1 MKSMCELCDLN
12 PGKIIT
18 FDNHSICKHCAEH
31 LELKPKEIKD
41 RTMESIIKRQE
52 EIIKK
57 DQAMQA
63 KGNLCYLCEE
73 ETGKYFTSD
82 FYRVGKSC
90 LKKLKVSTWSVD
102 KKSLADLQ
110 QIQELIN
117 KQSEIAKA
125 NEKNAE
131 VYGNLCALCQDN
143 KGKYLTSD
151 NYQICKKCAGQL
163 GVQGQGYT
171 QTWTLTD
178 LRNVQEDNR
187 LFNPTTTI
195 AGSIEFDEPEKKFRL
210 VGSSKILPVSIIADY
225 KILEKKI
232 PILQK
237 KTYLMIALVVSI
249 F

>member
-1 MKSMCELCDLN
+1 
-12 PGKIIT
+12 
-18 FDNHSICKHCAEH
+18 
-31 LELKPKEIKD
+31 
-41 RTMESIIKRQE
+41 
-52 EIIKK
+52 
-57 DQAMQA
+57 MQ
-63 KGNLCYLCEE
+63 K
-73 ETGKYFTSD
+73 
-82 FYRVGKSC
+82 
-90 LKKLKVSTWSVD
+90 
-102 KKSLADLQ
+102 
-110 QIQELIN
+110 LIN

-232 PILQK
+232 PISPK
-237 KTYLMIALVVSI
+237 KTYLMIASVVSI